1 MYRLA
6 SSSHTTPPLHNKLS
20 PFLLRRNLRHQSQRL
35 HRRNCQIRAMRAV
48 IQRVSSSSVTVDGR
62 IVSEI
67 GPGLLVL
74 IGIHE
79 SDTESDADY
88 ILQILKLKH
97 VYRCRKVLNMRL
109 FSNETTGKGW
119 DQNVMQRNYG
129 VLLVSQFTLYGFLKG
144 NKPDFHVAMPPD
156 KAKPFYA
163 SLVEKFQKAYNP
175 DAVKD
180 GVFGAMMQVRR

>member
-88 ILQILKLKH
+88 
-97 VYRCRKVLNMRL
+97 M
-109 FSNETTGKGW
+109 
-119 DQNVMQRNYG
+119 
-129 VLLVSQFTLYGFLKG
+129 
-144 NKPDFHVAMPPD
+144 
-156 KAKPFYA
+156 YA
-163 SLVEKFQKAYNP
+163 CTK
-175 DAVKD
+175 
-180 GVFGAMMQVRR
+180 